1 MRRLAT
7 AIFCGLASLGS
18 PATLAFGASQAA
30 NYASGLAFN
39 GLLAMFPLM
48 LGILAIIGLSVRDPA
63 SEAKFQELIIARF
76 PVSAQAELLRALH
89 GVKDSAGLLGVVS
102 IGGLI
107 WTGSGVFATMEFA
120 FAQIFGI
127 SQRDSVRQKL
137 MGFVMMIV
145 LIVAVGVIELAQYV
159 TPGRHPRLIDFVVDA
174 ASACAG
180 AMLAALI
187 ARTRPA

>member
-1 MRRLAT
+1 MIRKVLD
-7 AIFCGLASLGS
+7 SL
-18 PATLAFGASQAA
+18 PVRVVQAFGASQAA

-63 SEAKFQELIIARF
+63 SEAKFQELIIATF

-127 SQRDSVRQKL
+127 SQRDTVRDL
-137 MGFVMMIV
+137 
-145 LIVAVGVIELAQYV
+145 
-159 TPGRHPRLIDFVVDA
+159 
-174 ASACAG
+174 
-180 AMLAALI
+180 
-187 ARTRPA
+187 RTKEFLFT